1 MKLIVICAWCGKF
14 IRFKDV
20 PGDTPPRLP
29 ISHGICAECKE
40 KLEAETAS
48 ELCVNHE

>member
-14 IRFKDV
+14 IRLKDA

-48 ELCVNHE
+48 ELCVNHQ